1 MNSLNIV
8 LTTDDNYIVPTMV
21 TISSILS
28 AANVNTKFNIY
39 IYYAQGN
46 SVIVAGNKLLVLRQ
60 KANTYR

>member
-39 IYYAQGN
+39 I
-46 SVIVAGNKLLVLRQ
+46 LWF
-60 KANTYR
+60 